1 MVCLAALYLLDNAII
16 EIKPP
21 MDHPPPHTRVPEIL
35 LTSEGRG
42 WSGLA
47 ADFVLFPSGGVSD
60 VPGGEMHGLGMHYG
74 PPVNAYCRCG
84 GRKMHRLQKPG
95 DIDFV
100 PAGVG
105 GTWEDEADA
114 RILSLRI
121 FPWLINQV
129 AEELDRDPSTIE
141 LLPQFQLRDARI
153 EGIAWAIKAD
163 LEADTPSDPLY
174 IELLANALAVRL
186 IEIGSGSQQ
195 SGANGN
201 APKLSARQLKLLT
214 DFIESNLDQKLH
226 LADLAAVAGVG
237 VTRLKTLFRNSTGA
251 PVHQYVIRRRV
262 EYARAMMET
271 SSIPASEIALA
282 AGFAHQSHMTS
293 TMRRVLGQTP
303 SEIAR
308 QSSDF
313 RPKRQTSA

>member
-1 MVCLAALYLLDNAII
+1 MYHSSPDSRA
-16 EIKPP
+16 
-21 MDHPPPHTRVPEIL
+21 PEIL

-42 WSGLA
+42 WNGLA
-47 ADFVLFPSGGVSD
+47 ADFVLFPSGISD

-74 PPVNAYCRCG
+74 PPVNAHCRCG
-84 GRKMHRLQKPG
+84 GRRMRRLQKPG
-95 DIDFV
+95 DIDIV

-114 RILSLRI
+114 HILSLRI

-129 AEELDRDPSTIE
+129 AKELDRDPSTIE
-141 LLPQFQLRDARI
+141 LLPQFQVRDARI

-163 LEADTPSDPLY
+163 LESDTPSDPLY

-186 IEIGSGSQQ
+186 IEIGSGNQGSV
-195 SGANGN
+195 NGN
-201 APKLSARQLKLLT
+201 EQKLSARQLKLLT

-237 VTRLKTLFRNSTGA
+237 VTRLKALFRNSTGA

-271 SSIPASEIALA
+271 TSMPASEIAVA

-303 SEIAR
+303 SEITR
-308 QSSDF
+308 HSSHF
-313 RPKRQTSA
+313 RPKLQTHA